1 MYVCTRLQYPGVY
14 IGTYEKW
21 INLKE
26 EVIENCY
33 GLGTYKEWFKIDDP
47 KWYGIWIQ
55 QKQEENKEDQE
66 KGRSKEVQKQLSRYH

>member
-1 MYVCTRLQYPGVY
+1 MNKFER
-14 IGTYEKW
+14 GTNRELLWFGYF
-21 INLKE
+21 
-26 EVIENCY
+26 
-33 GLGTYKEWFKIDDP
+33 KEWFKIDDP